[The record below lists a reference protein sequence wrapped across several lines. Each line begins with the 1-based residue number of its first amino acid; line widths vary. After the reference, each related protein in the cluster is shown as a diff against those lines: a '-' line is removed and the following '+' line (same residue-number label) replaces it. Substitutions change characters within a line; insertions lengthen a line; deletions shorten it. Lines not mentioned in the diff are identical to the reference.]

1 MQEHQA
7 RFPLRRLLR
16 TTEESDINMICN
28 RCGGRE
34 FLDRVFTDN
43 ANFETSCLH
52 CGNRTFIAKNSE
64 KGQWLASLE
73 ASVAKAQN
81 GLH

>member
-1 MQEHQA
+1 M
-7 RFPLRRLLR
+7 
-16 TTEESDINMICN
+16 NCN

-43 ANFETSCLH
+43 VSFETSCLH
-52 CGNRTFIAKNSE
+52 CGKRTFVGKSTE
-64 KGQWLASLE
+64 LGKWLTLKERKMAR
-73 ASVAKAQN
+73 AQN